1 MKITDMGEVF
11 SNVTIRYPRINRCY
25 RFDSVENKTVPADPM
40 DDGAAYELSF
50 EISKDEAIELHKQCM
65 AVYAAAAQADTKRK
79 WKEKPQYLPYR
90 EPEGDGPFMVKAKLK
105 GAYGADKT
113 KPPKQVDAQRKDL
126 PSDFMLTSG
135 SKGNV
140 WGKLFAYNTGVVSGV
155 SFRLRGVQVLELAEM
170 EGGGDPFSETDG
182 FKGGTSSGSDDPF
195 GLPPVKQAAPSN
207 AVFDDEIPFS

>member
-11 SNVTIRYPRINRCY
+11 NNVTIRYPRINRTY
-25 RFDSVENKTVPADPM
+25 RFDSVENKTVPCDPL

-50 EISKDEAIELHKQCM
+50 EISKEEAIELHKQCM
-65 AVYAAAAQADTKRK
+65 AVYKAAAEADTKRK
-79 WKEKPQYLPYR
+79 WKDKPQYLPYK
-90 EPEGDGPFMVKAKLK
+90 EPSEGDTFTVKGKLK
-105 GAYGADKT
+105 GAYGTDKT
-113 KPPKQVDAQRKDL
+113 NPPKQVDAQRKDL
-126 PSDFMLTSG
+126 PKDFMLTSG

-140 WGKLFAYNTGVVSGV
+140 WGKLFAYNTGAVSGV

-182 FKGGTSSGSDDPF
+182 FKGGASSGSSDPF

-207 AVFDDEIPFS
+207 AVFDDEIPF